1 MKIVR
6 LITYVMNCIEVNWYE
21 KIQKLLQNDH
31 WIMPFLRQQK
41 SGLFWSIFL
50 NFMTTFAAGALMFV
64 SGFLI
69 SRSAQHP
76 ENILIIY
83 VPIVLTR
90 AFGIARPVFRY
101 AQRLVSHNWVLRIV
115 SKTRRRLYESV
126 ASTAGSIRGRMQTG
140 DILSLLADDLDR
152 LQNLYLRTLFPLG
165 AGIMLYIFVSIGF
178 GVVNWQFM
186 LWWFF
191 ILAVILIVIPL
202 LSLKWNYNGVRRQKA
217 LQNQL
222 YTEATDA
229 ILGLQDWVLSGRQAD
244 LVSRQGKVMSELAS
258 VKNKS
263 MKFGWWRDFLI
274 QMLVLLLTIT
284 TLIWAGNQFANDR
297 DLVNYIAA
305 FTLAIFPLVDSFV
318 GVNQGVSEASVYEDS
333 MTRLN
338 QLPAVKKIESAL
350 IPKNTVVKFDKVTF
364 AYADKT
370 IIDHLDLTITSGEK
384 IALLGRSGAG
394 KTTILKLLA
403 GDINPNQGEVTIGGQ
418 PVSQLQPKMSEL
430 VAVLDQQAY
439 LFDSTI
445 LNNVRMGN
453 IHASD
458 DAVAEAIKQAGLQP
472 LIDALPEG
480 YHTQMREAG
489 ARFSGG
495 EQQRFALARILLQA
509 APIVVL
515 DEPTVSLDPKTEHDV
530 LTQIFSVLQDRTIIW
545 VTHHL
550 TGIENVDK
558 VYFLEAG
565 KFVLSGKP
573 SLLRD
578 ESERFKQLLLMD
590 QY

>member
-1 MKIVR
+1 
-6 LITYVMNCIEVNWYE
+6 
-21 KIQKLLQNDH
+21 
-31 WIMPFLRQQK
+31 
-41 SGLFWSIFL
+41 
-50 NFMTTFAAGALMFV
+50 
-64 SGFLI
+64 
-69 SRSAQHP
+69 
-76 ENILIIY
+76 
-83 VPIVLTR
+83 
-90 AFGIARPVFRY
+90 
-101 AQRLVSHNWVLRIV
+101 
-115 SKTRRRLYESV
+115 
-126 ASTAGSIRGRMQTG
+126 
-140 DILSLLADDLDR
+140 
-152 LQNLYLRTLFPLG
+152 
-165 AGIMLYIFVSIGF
+165 
-178 GVVNWQFM
+178 M

-217 LQNQL
+217 LHNQL

-550 TGIENVDK
+550 TGIKNVDK

-590 QY
+590 KY

>member
-1 MKIVR
+1 MK
-6 LITYVMNCIEVNWYE
+6 

-50 NFMTTFAAGALMFV
+50 SFMTTFAAGALMFI

-178 GVVNWQFM
+178 GVVNWRFM

-191 ILAVILIVIPL
+191 ILAIILIVIPL

-244 LVSRQGKVMSELAS
+244 LVSRQGKVMSELAN

-263 MKFGWWRDFLI
+263 MKFGWWRDFII

-338 QLPAVKKIESAL
+338 QLPAVKKIESAP
-350 IPKNTVVKFDKVTF
+350 IPKNTTVKFDKVTF
-364 AYADKT
+364 AYDDKT
-370 IIDHLDLTITSGEK
+370 IIDHLDFTIPTGEK
-384 IALLGRSGAG
+384 VALLGRSGAG

-458 DAVAEAIKQAGLQP
+458 EAVAAAIKQAGLQP

-509 APIVVL
+509 APVVVL

>member
-1 MKIVR
+1 MK
-6 LITYVMNCIEVNWYE
+6 

-50 NFMTTFAAGALMFV
+50 SFMTTFAAGALMFV

-165 AGIMLYIFVSIGF
+165 AGILLYIFVSIGF
-178 GVVNWQFM
+178 GVVNWRFM

-191 ILAVILIVIPL
+191 ILAIILIVIPL

-244 LVSRQGKVMSELAS
+244 LVSRQGKVMSELAN

-263 MKFGWWRDFLI
+263 MKFGWWRDFII

-338 QLPAVKKIESAL
+338 QLPAVKKIESAP
-350 IPKNTVVKFDKVTF
+350 IPKNTTVKFDKVTF
-364 AYADKT
+364 AYDDKT
-370 IIDHLDLTITSGEK
+370 IIDHLDLTIPTGEK

-458 DAVAEAIKQAGLQP
+458 EAVAAAIKQAGLQP
-472 LIDALPEG
+472 LIDVLPEG

>member
-1 MKIVR
+1 MK
-6 LITYVMNCIEVNWYE
+6 

>member
-1 MKIVR
+1 MK
-6 LITYVMNCIEVNWYE
+6 

-31 WIMPFLRQQK
+31 WIIPFLRQQK

-50 NFMTTFAAGALMFV
+50 SFMTTFAAGALMFV

-90 AFGIARPVFRY
+90 AFGIARPVLRY

-115 SKTRRRLYESV
+115 SKTRRQLYESV

-191 ILAVILIVIPL
+191 ILAIILIVIPL

-244 LVSRQGKVMSELAS
+244 LVSRQGKVMSELAD
-258 VKNKS
+258 VKNKG
-263 MKFGWWRDFLI
+263 MKFGWWRDFII

-318 GVNQGVSEASVYEDS
+318 GVNQGVSEASFYEDS
-333 MTRLN
+333 ITRLN
-338 QLPAVKKIESAL
+338 QLPVVKKIESAP
-350 IPKNTVVKFDKVTF
+350 IPTNTTVKFDKVTF
-364 AYADKT
+364 AYDDKT
-370 IIDHLDLTITSGEK
+370 IIDHLDLAIPTGEK

-403 GDINPNQGEVTIGGQ
+403 GDINPYQGEVTIGGQ
-418 PVSQLQPKMSEL
+418 SVSQLQPKMSEL

-458 DAVAEAIKQAGLQP
+458 EAVAAAIKQAGLQP

>member
-1 MKIVR
+1 MK
-6 LITYVMNCIEVNWYE
+6 

-50 NFMTTFAAGALMFV
+50 SFMTTFAAGALMFV

-178 GVVNWQFM
+178 GVVNWRFM

-191 ILAVILIVIPL
+191 ILAIILIVIPL

-244 LVSRQGKVMSELAS
+244 LVSRQGKVMSELAN

-263 MKFGWWRDFLI
+263 MKFGWWRDFII

-338 QLPAVKKIESAL
+338 QLPAVKKIESAP
-350 IPKNTVVKFDKVTF
+350 IPKNTTVKFDKVTF
-364 AYADKT
+364 AYDDKT
-370 IIDHLDLTITSGEK
+370 IIDHLDLTIPTGEK

-418 PVSQLQPKMSEL
+418 TVSQLQPKMSEL

-458 DAVAEAIKQAGLQP
+458 EAVAAAIKQAGLQP

-509 APIVVL
+509 APVVVL

>member
-1 MKIVR
+1 MK
-6 LITYVMNCIEVNWYE
+6 

-244 LVSRQGKVMSELAS
+244 LVSRQGKVMSELAN

-338 QLPAVKKIESAL
+338 QLPAVKKIESAP
-350 IPKNTVVKFDKVTF
+350 IPKNTVVTFDKVTF

-370 IIDHLDLTITSGEK
+370 IIDHLNLTITSGEK

-550 TGIENVDK
+550 TSIENVDK

>member
-1 MKIVR
+1 MK
-6 LITYVMNCIEVNWYE
+6 

-50 NFMTTFAAGALMFV
+50 SFMTIFAAGALMFV

-191 ILAVILIVIPL
+191 ILAIILIVIPL

-244 LVSRQGKVMSELAS
+244 LVSRQGKVMSELAN

-263 MKFGWWRDFLI
+263 MKFGWWRDFII

-338 QLPAVKKIESAL
+338 QLPAVKKIESAP
-350 IPKNTVVKFDKVTF
+350 IPKNTTVKFDKVTF
-364 AYADKT
+364 AYDDKT
-370 IIDHLDLTITSGEK
+370 IIDHLDLTIPTGEK

-403 GDINPNQGEVTIGGQ
+403 GDIKPYQGEVTIGGQ
-418 PVSQLQPKMSEL
+418 SVSQLQPKMSEL

-458 DAVAEAIKQAGLQP
+458 EAVAAAIKQAGLQP

>member
-1 MKIVR
+1 MK
-6 LITYVMNCIEVNWYE
+6 

-50 NFMTTFAAGALMFV
+50 SFMTIFAAGALMFV

-115 SKTRRRLYESV
+115 SKTRRQLYESV

-140 DILSLLADDLDR
+140 DILSLLAEDLDR

-191 ILAVILIVIPL
+191 ILAIILIVIPL

-244 LVSRQGKVMSELAS
+244 LVSRQGKVMSELAD
-258 VKNKS
+258 VKNKG
-263 MKFGWWRDFLI
+263 MKFGWWRDFII

-318 GVNQGVSEASVYEDS
+318 GVNQGVSEASFYEDS
-333 MTRLN
+333 ITRLN
-338 QLPAVKKIESAL
+338 QLPVVKKIESAP
-350 IPKNTVVKFDKVTF
+350 IPTNTTVKFDKVTF
-364 AYADKT
+364 AYDDKT
-370 IIDHLDLTITSGEK
+370 IIDHLDLTIPTGEK

-403 GDINPNQGEVTIGGQ
+403 GDIKPYQGEVTIGGQ
-418 PVSQLQPKMSEL
+418 SVSQLQPKMSEL

-458 DAVAEAIKQAGLQP
+458 EAVAAAIKQAGLQP

-573 SLLRD
+573 SILRD

>member
-1 MKIVR
+1 MK
-6 LITYVMNCIEVNWYE
+6 

-350 IPKNTVVKFDKVTF
+350 IPKNTVVKFDKVKF

>member
-1 MKIVR
+1 MK
-6 LITYVMNCIEVNWYE
+6 

-50 NFMTTFAAGALMFV
+50 SFMTTFAAGALMFV

-178 GVVNWQFM
+178 GVVNWRFM

-191 ILAVILIVIPL
+191 ILAIILIVIPL

-244 LVSRQGKVMSELAS
+244 LVSRQGKVMSELAN

-263 MKFGWWRDFLI
+263 MKFGWWRDFII

-338 QLPAVKKIESAL
+338 QLPAVKKIESAP
-350 IPKNTVVKFDKVTF
+350 IPKNTTVKFDKVTF
-364 AYADKT
+364 AYDDKT
-370 IIDHLDLTITSGEK
+370 IIDHLDLTIPTGEK

-458 DAVAEAIKQAGLQP
+458 EAVAAAIKKAGLQP

-509 APIVVL
+509 APVVVL

>member
-1 MKIVR
+1 MK
-6 LITYVMNCIEVNWYE
+6 

-50 NFMTTFAAGALMFV
+50 SFMTTFAAGALMFV

-178 GVVNWQFM
+178 GVVNWRFM

-191 ILAVILIVIPL
+191 ILAIILIVIPL

-244 LVSRQGKVMSELAS
+244 LVSRQGKVMSELAD
-258 VKNKS
+258 VKNKG
-263 MKFGWWRDFLI
+263 MKFGWWRDFII

-318 GVNQGVSEASVYEDS
+318 GVNQGVSEASFYEDS
-333 MTRLN
+333 ITRLN
-338 QLPAVKKIESAL
+338 QLPVVKKIESAP
-350 IPKNTVVKFDKVTF
+350 IPTNTTVKFDKVTF
-364 AYADKT
+364 AYDDKT
-370 IIDHLDLTITSGEK
+370 IIDHLDLTIPTGEK

-403 GDINPNQGEVTIGGQ
+403 GDIKPYQGEVTIGGQ
-418 PVSQLQPKMSEL
+418 SVSQLQPKMSEL

-458 DAVAEAIKQAGLQP
+458 EAVAAAIKQAGLQP

-509 APIVVL
+509 APVVVL

>member
-1 MKIVR
+1 MK
-6 LITYVMNCIEVNWYE
+6 

-284 TLIWAGNQFANDR
+284 DR
-297 DLVNYIAA
+297 K
-305 FTLAIFPLVDSFV
+305 
-318 GVNQGVSEASVYEDS
+318 SV
-333 MTRLN
+333 
-338 QLPAVKKIESAL
+338 V
-350 IPKNTVVKFDKVTF
+350 
-364 AYADKT
+364 
-370 IIDHLDLTITSGEK
+370 
-384 IALLGRSGAG
+384 
-394 KTTILKLLA
+394 
-403 GDINPNQGEVTIGGQ
+403 
-418 PVSQLQPKMSEL
+418 
-430 VAVLDQQAY
+430 
-439 LFDSTI
+439 
-445 LNNVRMGN
+445 
-453 IHASD
+453 
-458 DAVAEAIKQAGLQP
+458 
-472 LIDALPEG
+472 
-480 YHTQMREAG
+480 
-489 ARFSGG
+489 
-495 EQQRFALARILLQA
+495 
-509 APIVVL
+509 
-515 DEPTVSLDPKTEHDV
+515 
-530 LTQIFSVLQDRTIIW
+530 
-545 VTHHL
+545 
-550 TGIENVDK
+550 
-558 VYFLEAG
+558 
-565 KFVLSGKP
+565 
-573 SLLRD
+573 
-578 ESERFKQLLLMD
+578 
-590 QY
+590 

>member
-1 MKIVR
+1 MK
-6 LITYVMNCIEVNWYE
+6 

-50 NFMTTFAAGALMFV
+50 SFMTTFAAGALMFV

-178 GVVNWQFM
+178 GVVNWRFM

-191 ILAVILIVIPL
+191 ILAIILIVIPL

-244 LVSRQGKVMSELAS
+244 LVSRQGKVMSELAN

-263 MKFGWWRDFLI
+263 MKFGWWRDFII

-338 QLPAVKKIESAL
+338 QLPAVKKIESAP
-350 IPKNTVVKFDKVTF
+350 IPKNTTVKFDKVTF
-364 AYADKT
+364 AYDDKT
-370 IIDHLDLTITSGEK
+370 IIDHLDLTIPTGEK

-403 GDINPNQGEVTIGGQ
+403 GDINPNQGEFTIGGQ

-458 DAVAEAIKQAGLQP
+458 EAVAAAIKQAGLQP

-509 APIVVL
+509 APVVVL

>member
-1 MKIVR
+1 MK
-6 LITYVMNCIEVNWYE
+6 

-50 NFMTTFAAGALMFV
+50 SFMTTFAAGALMFV

-178 GVVNWQFM
+178 GVVNWRFM

-191 ILAVILIVIPL
+191 ILAIILIVIPL

-244 LVSRQGKVMSELAS
+244 LVSRQGKVMSELAD
-258 VKNKS
+258 VKNKG
-263 MKFGWWRDFLI
+263 MKFGWWRDFII

-318 GVNQGVSEASVYEDS
+318 GVNQGVSEASFYEDS
-333 MTRLN
+333 ITRLN
-338 QLPAVKKIESAL
+338 QLPVVKKIESAP
-350 IPKNTVVKFDKVTF
+350 IPTNTTVKFDKVTF
-364 AYADKT
+364 AYDDKT
-370 IIDHLDLTITSGEK
+370 IIDHLDLTIPTGEK

-403 GDINPNQGEVTIGGQ
+403 GDIKPYQGEVTIGGQ
-418 PVSQLQPKMSEL
+418 SVSQLQPKMSEL

-458 DAVAEAIKQAGLQP
+458 EAVAAAIKQAGLQP

>member
-1 MKIVR
+1 MK
-6 LITYVMNCIEVNWYE
+6 

-50 NFMTTFAAGALMFV
+50 SFMTTFAAGALMFV

-178 GVVNWQFM
+178 GVVNWRFM

-191 ILAVILIVIPL
+191 ILAIILIVIPL

-244 LVSRQGKVMSELAS
+244 LVSRQGKVMSELAD
-258 VKNKS
+258 VKNKG
-263 MKFGWWRDFLI
+263 MKFGWWRDFII

-284 TLIWAGNQFANDR
+284 TLIWAGNQFAIDR

-318 GVNQGVSEASVYEDS
+318 GVNQGVSEASFYEDS
-333 MTRLN
+333 ITRLN
-338 QLPAVKKIESAL
+338 QLPVVKKIESAP
-350 IPKNTVVKFDKVTF
+350 IPKNTTVKFDKVTF
-364 AYADKT
+364 AYDDKT
-370 IIDHLDLTITSGEK
+370 IIDHLDLTIPTGEK

-403 GDINPNQGEVTIGGQ
+403 GDIKPYQGEVTIGGQ
-418 PVSQLQPKMSEL
+418 SVSQLQPKMSEL

-458 DAVAEAIKQAGLQP
+458 EAVAAAIKQAGLQP

-480 YHTQMREAG
+480 YHTHMREAG

>member
-1 MKIVR
+1 MK
-6 LITYVMNCIEVNWYE
+6 

-217 LQNQL
+217 LQNRL

-244 LVSRQGKVMSELAS
+244 LVSRQGKVMSELAN

-338 QLPAVKKIESAL
+338 QLPAVKKIESAP
-350 IPKNTVVKFDKVTF
+350 IPKSTVVKFDKVTF

>member
-1 MKIVR
+1 
-6 LITYVMNCIEVNWYE
+6 
-21 KIQKLLQNDH
+21 
-31 WIMPFLRQQK
+31 
-41 SGLFWSIFL
+41 
-50 NFMTTFAAGALMFV
+50 MFV

-115 SKTRRRLYESV
+115 SKTRRQLYESV

-191 ILAVILIVIPL
+191 ILAIILIVIPL

-244 LVSRQGKVMSELAS
+244 LVSRQGKVMSELAD
-258 VKNKS
+258 VKNKG
-263 MKFGWWRDFLI
+263 MKFGWWRDFII

-318 GVNQGVSEASVYEDS
+318 GVNQGVSEASFYEDS
-333 MTRLN
+333 ITRLN
-338 QLPAVKKIESAL
+338 QLPVVKKIESAP
-350 IPKNTVVKFDKVTF
+350 IPTNTTVKFDKVTF
-364 AYADKT
+364 AYDDKT
-370 IIDHLDLTITSGEK
+370 IIDHLDLTIPTGEK

-403 GDINPNQGEVTIGGQ
+403 GDIKPYQGEVTIGGQ
-418 PVSQLQPKMSEL
+418 SVSQLQPKMSEL

-458 DAVAEAIKQAGLQP
+458 EAVAAAIKQAGLQP

-573 SLLRD
+573 SILRD

>member
-1 MKIVR
+1 MK
-6 LITYVMNCIEVNWYE
+6 

-31 WIMPFLRQQK
+31 WIIPFLRQQK

-244 LVSRQGKVMSELAS
+244 LVSRQGKVMSELAN

-338 QLPAVKKIESAL
+338 QLPAVKKIESVP

-370 IIDHLDLTITSGEK
+370 IIDHLDLAIPKGEK

-458 DAVAEAIKQAGLQP
+458 DAVAAAIKQAGLQT

>member
-1 MKIVR
+1 MK
-6 LITYVMNCIEVNWYE
+6 

-50 NFMTTFAAGALMFV
+50 SFMTTFAAGALMFV

-178 GVVNWQFM
+178 GVVNWRFM

-191 ILAVILIVIPL
+191 ILAIILIVIPL

-244 LVSRQGKVMSELAS
+244 LVSRQGKVMSELAD
-258 VKNKS
+258 VKNKG
-263 MKFGWWRDFLI
+263 MKFGWWRDFII

-318 GVNQGVSEASVYEDS
+318 GVNQGVSEASFYEDS
-333 MTRLN
+333 ITRLN
-338 QLPAVKKIESAL
+338 QLPVVKKIESAP
-350 IPKNTVVKFDKVTF
+350 IPTNTTVKFDKVTF
-364 AYADKT
+364 AYDDKT
-370 IIDHLDLTITSGEK
+370 IIDHLDLTIPTGEK

-458 DAVAEAIKQAGLQP
+458 DAVAAAIKQAGLQP

-509 APIVVL
+509 APVVVL

>member
-1 MKIVR
+1 MK
-6 LITYVMNCIEVNWYE
+6 

-50 NFMTTFAAGALMFV
+50 SFMTTFAAGALMFV

-178 GVVNWQFM
+178 GVVNWRFM

-191 ILAVILIVIPL
+191 ILAIILIVIPL

-244 LVSRQGKVMSELAS
+244 LVSRQGKVMSELAN

-263 MKFGWWRDFLI
+263 MKFGWWRDFII

-318 GVNQGVSEASVYEDS
+318 GVNQGVSEASFYEDS
-333 MTRLN
+333 ITRLN
-338 QLPAVKKIESAL
+338 QLPVVKKIESAP
-350 IPKNTVVKFDKVTF
+350 IPTNTTVKFDKVTF
-364 AYADKT
+364 AYDDKT
-370 IIDHLDLTITSGEK
+370 IIDHLDLTIPTGEK

-458 DAVAEAIKQAGLQP
+458 EAVAAAIKQAGLQP

-509 APIVVL
+509 APVVVL